1 MALAAIA
8 IGSNLENPAANVERA
23 ITELGAIGTVTKKS
37 KLHNSAPWGV
47 TDQPDFVNAVV
58 LLETAL
64 SPRELMEALQQIER
78 DMGRRP
84 SYKWGPRLIDLDIV
98 YYDDLIIDEA
108 DLKIPHPHFRE
119 RDFVMVPLAEIDD
132 RFRAGSLSEENLE
145 QGR

>member
-23 ITELGAIGTVTKKS
+23 ITELGAIGAVTKKS
-37 KLHNSAPWGV
+37 QLHNSAPWGV

-98 YYDDLIIDEA
+98 YYDDLIIDET

-119 RDFVMVPLAEIDD
+119 RDFVMAPLAEIDD

-145 QGR
+145 